1 MISPSVRAKLDEHIL
16 AAQATLYRNISG
28 GSFEIMRNWGRGYS
42 GMSTPTLN
50 VFLPLNSSALT
61 DDTLADTAAFFAS
74 RKTHYAIEM
83 VHDRL
88 PEGPDFLNR
97 RRYQPLPPE
106 PAMALEHIPDMLNLN
121 PDVTVRQVA
130 TVPDLTAFCALI
142 NAVFDFSLQEVAR
155 RFPVPQL
162 KDSRIKHWL
171 AFLDERPVGAGTTV
185 LVGNVDSVWNVCT
198 VDSYRR
204 QGVATTL
211 LHQMLTDTRE
221 NGSTASMLY
230 SAAQAYNFF
239 SRFGFEIFT
248 QRQWFLP
255 PGIEFEDDGDE
266 L

>member
-1 MISPSVRAKLDEHIL
+1 MIPSLVRANLDEHIL

-50 VFLPLNSSALT
+50 VFLPLNPSALA

-74 RKTHYAIEM
+74 RQTHYAIEL

-106 PAMALEHIPDMLNLN
+106 PAMALDHIPDTLNLN
-121 PDVTVRQVA
+121 PKVTIRQVT
-130 TVPDLTAFCALI
+130 TVPDLTALCALM
-142 NAVFDFSLQEVAR
+142 NAVFDFSLREVAK

-162 KDSRIKHWL
+162 KDNRIKHWL
-171 AFLDERPVGAGTTV
+171 AFLDERPVGAGTV
-185 LVGNVDSVWNVCT
+185 VSVGNVNSLWNVCT
-198 VDSYRR
+198 VDNYRR

-211 LHQMLTDTRE
+211 VHHMLTNARA

-230 SAAQAYNFF
+230 STAYAYKFF
-239 SRFGFEIFT
+239 ARFGFEIFT

>member
-1 MISPSVRAKLDEHIL
+1 MVPSSVRAKLDEHIL

-42 GMSTPTLN
+42 GMSSPTLN
-50 VFLPLNSSALT
+50 VFLPLDPSALT
-61 DDTLADTAAFFAS
+61 DDSLADTAAFFTS
-74 RKTHYAIEM
+74 RKTYYAVEL
-83 VHDRL
+83 VHDQL

-97 RRYQPLPPE
+97 RRYQALPPE
-106 PAMALEHIPDMLNLN
+106 PAMALENIPDSLNLN
-121 PDVTVRQVA
+121 PEVAVRQVA
-130 TVPDLTAFCALI
+130 TVPDLTAFCALM
-142 NAVFDFSLQEVAR
+142 NAVFDFSLREITR

-162 KDSRIKHWL
+162 KDGRIKHWL
-171 AFLDERPVGAGTTV
+171 AFMDERPVGAGTTV
-185 LVGNVDSVWNVCT
+185 LVGGVDSVWNVCT

-204 QGVATTL
+204 QGVATVL
-211 LHQMLTDTRE
+211 LHQMLADTRE

-230 SAAQAYNFF
+230 STAQAYNFF
-239 SRFGFEIFT
+239 ARIGFEIFT